1 MNKIQQSIQRNLFLI
16 LEESE
21 NLQGWGN
28 SKKQLSKTFT
38 FDDFKDSMKFVNNV
52 ARIAEK
58 QNHHPDITVNYN
70 KVKLTISDH
79 EKGRVSEKCI
89 KFVKEVDKL

>member
-1 MNKIQQSIQRNLFLI
+1 MNNDIKVTVKKHLNLLKEQKEIKGWGDSKQKLSKEFQFKDFNGAMQFVNKIAS
-16 LEESE
+16 
-21 NLQGWGN
+21 
-28 SKKQLSKTFT
+28 
-38 FDDFKDSMKFVNNV
+38 
-52 ARIAEK
+52 IAEK